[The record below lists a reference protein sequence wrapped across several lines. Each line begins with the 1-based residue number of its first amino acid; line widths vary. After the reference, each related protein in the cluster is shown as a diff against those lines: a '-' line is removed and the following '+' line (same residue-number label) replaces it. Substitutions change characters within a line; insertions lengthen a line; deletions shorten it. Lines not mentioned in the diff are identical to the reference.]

1 MTSIVNRRWMGRI
14 ALTGILLVSVALVW
28 AAGPDGEESAD
39 SGDQTAA
46 KTDTAPS
53 RVEPTNPYE
62 KFRKD
67 GFAKAVDGEFH
78 AALKELNQAVA
89 LHPDDKQLAQAVK
102 MLKKYNQGMQ
112 SVVKDRKD
120 EYEQAAQRVRRG
132 MLAWKHQVKLK
143 ERKLFDKLH
152 EKVFDDAAAAYN
164 KTALSADLL
173 TTDPNAMD
181 KLRKETI
188 DGLKKSIDHMT
199 DAAAMLKDDD
209 DVFAREFTSHVDAY
223 KAVLHEYI
231 DAWKAASV
239 QTPDAID
246 RSVET
251 LEEIEDRIADALADA
266 ETYVA
271 TKPWQIALSQAR
283 LAKEIAVDKDEA
295 TESEWY
301 KEVVELGEK
310 VGKQAME
317 DAEWQDALNAY
328 AGLYEIDRDS
338 ETYETQREV
347 AARHVRVLRL
357 YGSEKPKEATTQP
370 TTQSSA
376 TTWKEIAAEID
387 GRMVEDAISRMSRA
401 YVSSIDYRKLTHSGL
416 RAVKILAETPQAA
429 NTFEGLKDKD
439 KKAQFIEA
447 IDRAMKQFDKR
458 TRLDSLCL
466 QLAMNKVLFASE
478 DTVGIPTKVLA
489 MEFTDGFLEE
499 LDQFSSMIWPSEVE
513 DFTKLTMGKFIGVG
527 IQINKAPGQP
537 LKVVTPLVGSP
548 AYKAGIKSNDEIIA
562 VDGVDTVPLTVN
574 KLVRMIT
581 GKEGTTV
588 TLTIKRVGLPKPR
601 EVKVVRREIR
611 IRTVKGWRR
620 RENGEWDYLIDPEH
634 KIGYIRVTQFTRTTA
649 SNVATALKELRG
661 QGVSSVVLDLRFNPG
676 GLLRS
681 ARDVSAEFLASG
693 TVVTTKG
700 RQIARQVL
708 RVTGEG
714 NYHTGDLVVL
724 VNELSASAAEIVS
737 GALQDWDR
745 ATIVGQRSYG
755 KGSVQNVINLG
766 DGRAYLKLTTAYY
779 YLPSN
784 RLLHRRNG
792 DKKWGVDP
800 DVSVYITP
808 DQMREW
814 LDIRR
819 KTDLVQEVD
828 PEQQELKLKKQ
839 FQADIQLRSAT
850 MLLKMMKLRKS
861 PPVETVAKDRDA
873 A

>member
-1 MTSIVNRRWMGRI
+1 V
-14 ALTGILLVSVALVW
+14 
-28 AAGPDGEESAD
+28 
-39 SGDQTAA
+39 
-46 KTDTAPS
+46 
-53 RVEPTNPYE
+53 
-62 KFRKD
+62 
-67 GFAKAVDGEFH
+67 
-78 AALKELNQAVA
+78 
-89 LHPDDKQLAQAVK
+89 
-102 MLKKYNQGMQ
+102 
-112 SVVKDRKD
+112 
-120 EYEQAAQRVRRG
+120 
-132 MLAWKHQVKLK
+132 
-143 ERKLFDKLH
+143 
-152 EKVFDDAAAAYN
+152 
-164 KTALSADLL
+164 
-173 TTDPNAMD
+173 
-181 KLRKETI
+181 
-188 DGLKKSIDHMT
+188 
-199 DAAAMLKDDD
+199 
-209 DVFAREFTSHVDAY
+209 FTSQVIAY
-223 KAVLHEYI
+223 QGVLREYI
-231 DAWKAASV
+231 AAWEDA
-239 QTPDAID
+239 
-246 RSVET
+246 SVET
-251 LEEIEDRIADALADA
+251 EDNLDESVTRLEAIEDRIADVLADA

-271 TKPWQIALSQAR
+271 TKPWQIALSQCR
-283 LAKEIAVDKDEA
+283 LAKDIAFDKTAVVKKD
-295 TESEWY
+295 WY
-301 KEVVELGEK
+301 RRAIKLGEDI
-310 VGKQAME
+310 GKQAME
-317 DAEWQDALNAY
+317 DAEWQDALDAY
-328 AGLYEIDRDS
+328 AGLYEINRDS

-357 YGSEKPKEATTQP
+357 YGKEPTDVSATTQP
-370 TTQSSA
+370 TTQDTSV
-376 TTWKEIAAEID
+376 TWKEIAAEID

-401 YVSSIDYRKLTHSGL
+401 YVSSIDYRKLTRSGL
-416 RAVKILAETPQAA
+416 RAVKILAETPQVA
-429 NTFEGLKDKD
+429 NTFEGLKDE
-439 KKAQFIEA
+439 KKKERFIAA

-466 QLAMNKVLFASE
+466 QLALNKVLFASE
-478 DTVGIPTKVLA
+478 DTVGLPTNVLA

-499 LDQFSSMIWPSEVE
+499 LDRFSSMIWPYEVE

-562 VDGVDTVPLTVN
+562 VDGVDTIPLTVN

-581 GKEGTTV
+581 GKEGTKV

-601 EVKVVRREIR
+601 DFTIVRKEIH

-620 RENGEWDYLIDPEH
+620 RENGEWDYMIDPDH

-649 SNVATALKELRG
+649 SNVASALKELRG
-661 QGVSSVVLDLRFNPG
+661 QGVRSVVLDLRFNPG

-681 ARDVSAEFLASG
+681 ARDVTAEFLASG

-708 RVTGEG
+708 RVDGEG
-714 NYHTGDLVVL
+714 NYHSGDLVVL

-745 ATIVGQRSYG
+745 AVIVGQRSYG

-800 DVSVYITP
+800 DVSVYVTP

-819 KTDLVQEVD
+819 KTDLIQEID
-828 PEQQELKLKKQ
+828 PEEQELKLEKQ
-839 FQADIQLRSAT
+839 FKADVQLRSAT

-861 PPVETVAKDRDA
+861 APVETAAKDRDA